1 MAQATPY
8 GFDLGASIGEGIR
21 NATGIEQLRSMRG
34 DQQRQEVLRSNT
46 PQALAGD
53 RDALNSIMTAD
64 PESGMKMQ
72 TFIQNA
78 NKAQLERVMQ
88 SADIMGRMA
97 TMIGNA
103 PDEEI
108 VQAYAWG
115 LDNAKKSGIDIST
128 APRTNDPQQ
137 IRQYTKFL
145 QGQALSV
152 KDQMPKLEGIYDSS
166 GRDQKVMINPITGDF
181 IKNIGGPKTPRGTS
195 FSYDPEGGFSFF
207 EGVGAPKGQMSPLG
221 KTAANTVETNI
232 INGAEALSRLNQIG
246 TLYKPE
252 FSTLQGQG
260 GAAWLGLKAK
270 AGGALGEMT
279 QQEEGELA
287 DFANYRS
294 TTIDNV
300 NKLLKEMSGAAITPQ
315 EAVRLKA
322 SLPDPGT
329 GVFDGDDPVSFKSKM
344 DARTRDLKLAVA
356 RQTYHRSRGM
366 SGNPWDTI
374 GLAEMP
380 LVMSKREI
388 DIKAEIKKA
397 NPEADEGAIRA
408 QARTMMKQE
417 FGL

>member
-21 NATGIEQLRSMRG
+21 NATGVQQLRSMRG

-53 RDALNSIMTAD
+53 QDALKSIMTAD

-78 NKAQLERVMQ
+78 SKAQLERVTQ

-181 IKNIGGPKTPRGTS
+181 KNIGGPQAARGTS

-207 EGVGAPKGQMSPLG
+207 EGVDAPKGQMRPLD
-221 KTAANTVETNI
+221 KAANNTVEKNI
-232 INGAEALSRLNQIG
+232 IDGAEALTRMNDIAALW
-246 TLYKPE
+246 KPE

-260 GAAWLGLKAK
+260 NSAWLGVKAK
-270 AGGALGEMT
+270 SGGLLGKVSP
-279 QQEEGELA
+279 QEEADLG
-287 DFANYRS
+287 DFAAYRAS
-294 TTIDNV
+294 VLTNLNRTI
-300 NKLLKEMSGAAITPQ
+300 KEITGTAASPG
-315 EAVRLKA
+315 EAERIRLT
-322 SLPDPGT
+322 LPDAGE
-329 GVFDGDDPVSFKSKM
+329 GMFDGDDPVSFKSKM
-344 DARTRDLKLAVA
+344 DKSIRDLKLAIA
-356 RQTYHRSRGM
+356 RQTHHRTRGM

-397 NPEADEGAIRA
+397 NPEAHEGAIRA
-408 QARTMMKQE
+408 QVRTMMKQE

>member
-1 MAQATPY
+1 
-8 GFDLGASIGEGIR
+8 
-21 NATGIEQLRSMRG
+21 MRG
-34 DQQRQEVLRSNT
+34 DQQRQEVLRANT

-53 RDALNSIMTAD
+53 QDALKSIMTAD

-78 NKAQLERVMQ
+78 SKAQLERVTQ

-166 GRDQKVMINPITGDF
+166 GRDQKVMINPITGD
-181 IKNIGGPKTPRGTS
+181 ITKNIGGPKAARGTS

-207 EGVGAPKGQMSPLG
+207 EGVDAPKGQMRPLD
-221 KTAANTVETNI
+221 KAANNTVEKNI
-232 INGAEALSRLNQIG
+232 IDGAEALTRMNDIAALW
-246 TLYKPE
+246 KPE

-260 GAAWLGLKAK
+260 GAAWLGVKAK
-270 AGGALGEMT
+270 SGGLLGKVSP
-279 QQEEGELA
+279 QEEADLG
-287 DFANYRS
+287 DFAAYRAS
-294 TTIDNV
+294 VLTNLNRTI
-300 NKLLKEMSGAAITPQ
+300 KEITGTAASPG
-315 EAVRLKA
+315 EAERIRA
-322 SLPDPGT
+322 TLPDAGE
-329 GVFDGDDPVSFKSKM
+329 GIFDGDDPVSFKSKM
-344 DARTRDLKLAVA
+344 DKSIRDLKLAVA

-408 QARTMMKQE
+408 QVRTMMKQE